1 MLRVPEITV
10 YFWIAKGLSTAMG
23 EATSDYLVR
32 SLGPVPAV
40 LLGFVA
46 FCASLALQFSRR
58 RYVAT
63 TYWLTVAMVGVFG
76 TMAADVLHVGLGV
89 PYIASTVLWAIV
101 LGAVFL
107 TWNRTEGTLSVHSV
121 DTTRRELFYWATV
134 VGTFALGTA
143 AGDLLA
149 VTFSLGYAKS
159 IVVFAV
165 LILVPAIGF
174 WRLHWSP
181 VVSFWA
187 AYVLTRPVGATV
199 ADWIVKSRGA
209 GGLAWPEGPFC
220 LVLIAAIAVVVLHLQ
235 VTRKDVQQHDVRQ

>member
-10 YFWIAKGLSTAMG
+10 YFWVAKGLSTAMG

-107 TWNRTEGTLSVHSV
+107 TWSRTEGTLSVHSV

-149 VTFSLGYAKS
+149 VTLSLGYGKS

-199 ADWIVKSRGA
+199 ADWIVKSRSA

-220 LVLIAAIAVVVLHLQ
+220 LALIAAIAVVVLYLQ
-235 VTRKDVQQHDVRQ
+235 VTRRDVRQHDVRQ